1 MALCYGY
8 TRVSTDEQFSTRLSI
23 DEQQRQIRE
32 FCAANRLDLGPRDER
47 LREESASAYKLRF
60 DERPVGHVLNAQLQA
75 GDHLVI
81 AKLDR
86 AFRDMVDAFNTVE
99 DWQKRGVSVHILD
112 IPSGG
117 VPIFDRLILGILA
130 WCAEFESHRRSERMA
145 DAYRSAR
152 RRGQPIRQ
160 CAPLGFRWVGHR
172 SQGTHQ
178 LQYFPE
184 EREHMRLCYELYVEH
199 ELSLGEIASHLM
211 RLRAKPF
218 DKRAPDA
225 VRRSRL
231 KVAEDYHPR
240 RINELIRT
248 ECEFRYYEAQGL
260 APEEAAAEWLLNWGQ
275 DTLPTPDELSVVRT
289 DSDNTS
295 QTKGGQTCPVS
306 SHPA

>member
-8 TRVSTDEQFSTRLSI
+8 TRVSTEEQFATRLSI

-32 FCAANRLDLGPRDER
+32 FCAANRLDLGPREER

-60 DERPVGHVLNAQLQA
+60 DERPVGHVLNGQLQA

-86 AFRDMVDAFNTVE
+86 AFRDMVDAFNTVD
-99 DWQKRGVSVHILD
+99 DWHKREIEVHILD
-112 IPSGG
+112 VPEVGG
-117 VPIFDRLILGILA
+117 NAIFGRLILGVLA

-160 CAPLGFRWVGHR
+160 CAPVGFRWVGRR

-184 EREHMRLCYELYVEH
+184 EREHMRLCYDLWAEH
-199 ELSLGEIASHLM
+199 ELSLGAIASQLLCH
-211 RLRAKPF
+211 RVKPF

-225 VRRSRL
+225 IRSSQR
-231 KVAEDYHPR
+231 KVAEDYHPP
-240 RINELIRT
+240 RISQLIRT
-248 ECEFRYYEAQGL
+248 EGEFRFYEAQGL
-260 APEEAAAEWLLNWGQ
+260 APEEAAAEWLVNWGQ
-275 DTLPTPDELSVVRT
+275 ETLPTPDELAEMRT
-289 DSDNTS
+289 DSDNT
-295 QTKGGQTCPVS
+295 
-306 SHPA
+306 